1 MYIGNL
7 RKPLKNGVITNEFNK
22 VVFNIKLIVFLYA
35 CNQNEMK
42 LMKQS
47 HLQQHKNKMLIN
59 KFNKKITKFLFWK
72 L

>member
-1 MYIGNL
+1 MNSIRLWY
-7 RKPLKNGVITNEFNK
+7 
-22 VVFNIKLIVFLYA
+22 IKLIVFLYA